1 MQTFMS
7 RGNRFKT
14 VSRRWH
20 GSSVKISWG
29 GAKMRDG
36 GGGSSSESMEVYEG
50 LISWLVNL
58 MTPHDAQAIS
68 PETGASY

>member
-7 RGNRFKT
+7 RGSRFKT

-20 GSSVKISWG
+20 GPDVKISWG

-50 LISWLVNL
+50 LISWLVSL
-58 MTPHDAQAIS
+58 I
-68 PETGASY
+68 

>member
-7 RGNRFKT
+7 RGSRFKT

-20 GSSVKISWG
+20 GPDVKISWG

-36 GGGSSSESMEVYEG
+36 GGGGSSSELKEVYEG
-50 LISWLVNL
+50 LISWLVSL
-58 MTPHDAQAIS
+58 I
-68 PETGASY
+68 